1 MDVYQPYESLLA
13 TCDTLRSG
21 TAMLTD
27 QSAAQ
32 EAFKLFDDVSA
43 RVTR

>member
-1 MDVYQPYESLLA
+1 MEVYQPFESLLA
-13 TCDTLRSG
+13 TCDSLKG
-21 TAMLTD
+21 DTAMLTN

-32 EAFKLFDDVSA
+32 ETFKQFDGVSA